1 MLERIRRKME
11 RTTPENRPDKTLQW
25 IWVKVGEFREEI

>member
-11 RTTPENRPDKTLQW
+11 RTSPENRQDKTLQW
-25 IWVKVGEFREEI
+25 IQVQVGEFRGEI